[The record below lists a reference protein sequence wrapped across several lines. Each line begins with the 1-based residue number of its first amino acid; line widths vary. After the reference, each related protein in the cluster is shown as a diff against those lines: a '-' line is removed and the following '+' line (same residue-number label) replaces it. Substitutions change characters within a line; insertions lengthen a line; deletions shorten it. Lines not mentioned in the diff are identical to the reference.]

1 LTHTIDQKRGG
12 QNVLGKNLGNVSN
25 LNASVKS
32 SQSANESKP
41 NEKGEVKKLK
51 RLNSIQGAVDVIL
64 EEGSIELKITKQV

>member
-1 LTHTIDQKRGG
+1 M
-12 QNVLGKNLGNVSN
+12 GKNLGNVSN

>member
-32 SQSANESKP
+32 SQSVNESKP